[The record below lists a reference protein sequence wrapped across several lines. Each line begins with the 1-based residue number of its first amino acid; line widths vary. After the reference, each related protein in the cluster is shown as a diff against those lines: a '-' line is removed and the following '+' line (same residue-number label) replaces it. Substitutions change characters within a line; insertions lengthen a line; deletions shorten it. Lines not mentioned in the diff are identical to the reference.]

1 MKTEKNR
8 ETKLKLDDIPKV
20 GTAGRNI
27 LVKALMKL
35 NEYKKAMSEGFSCF
49 SEEELK
55 AIEQEYKDWM
65 LREDIQNELKK
76 KRWPLNIHTIKHY
89 IKVGQLPKA
98 TCCKK
103 EGKAMY
109 FYPPEFMRH
118 LNLVRFLLATG
129 KKSDSFAAVVRVMAD
144 VEYRDDVLLDKHDE
158 ECYKEYDYGFLHVIY
173 IGINRIQDGVYY
185 GEKAVKA
192 AFGKN
197 KEKESKYL
205 KLLDK
210 INHLADEISEEAST
224 FKSESENST

>member
-1 MKTEKNR
+1 MTKTEKKR

-20 GTAGRNI
+20 GTAGRDV
-27 LVKALMKL
+27 LVKSLIKL
-35 NEYKKAMSEGFSCF
+35 HEYKKAMSDGFPCF

-55 AIEQEYKDWM
+55 AIEQQYKVGM

-76 KRWPLNIHTIKHY
+76 KRWPLNINTIKHY

-103 EGKAMY
+103 GGKTMY

-173 IGINRIQDGVYY
+173 IGISRIQDGVYY
-185 GEKAVKA
+185 GEKAAKA

-197 KEKESKYL
+197 KEKKDKYL

-210 INHLADEISEEAST
+210 MSNLAEEISKEADT
-224 FKSESENST
+224 FKRESEK